1 MLPPCGLAS
10 LTFIT
15 RVGFSTSTLAYMLDS
30 LVRVSRRVGKN
41 HFGKIARSTLGP
53 HPRRHTPRCLAN
65 QTGRGEPL
73 RLRDPIL
80 PHDGGQA
87 SRFPR
92 YKPQPY
98 SVLTTRNGLATNT
111 DLRRRI
117 NFYRFLLNDF
127 KSFDSLFK
135 VLFIF
140 PSQYLFAIGFPYIFS
155 LRRSLSPT

>member
-41 HFGKIARSTLGP
+41 HFGKIAQSTLRP
-53 HPRRHTPRCLAN
+53 HPRRHDHAAQRTEPVVASLCGCATPFC
-65 QTGRGEPL
+65 
-73 RLRDPIL
+73 
-80 PHDGGQA
+80 
-87 SRFPR
+87 
-92 YKPQPY
+92 
-98 SVLTTRNGLATNT
+98 LTTEVASAASPGTNCSPCGSSSQQWLGDT
-111 DLRRRI
+111 LDLRRRI

>member
-1 MLPPCGLAS
+1 MLPSFDLAS

-41 HFGKIARSTLGP
+41 HFGKIAQSILRP
-53 HPRRHTPRCLAN
+53 HPRRHTLRCPSKQAD
-65 QTGRGEPL
+65 RREPL
-73 RLRDPIL
+73 RLHDPIL
-80 PHDGGQA
+80 PHDGGPA
-87 SRFPR
+87 SRFA
-92 YKPQPY
+92 KCQLQPY
-98 SVLTTRNGLATNT
+98 SVLTTANDYATNL

>member
-10 LTFIT
+10 LTFIS

-41 HFGKIARSTLGP
+41 HFGKIAQSTLRP
-53 HPRRHTPRCLAN
+53 HPRRHTHAACK
-65 QTGRGEPL
+65 
-73 RLRDPIL
+73 
-80 PHDGGQA
+80 QA
-87 SRFPR
+87 VVRSLCGCATPFC
-92 YKPQPY
+92 
-98 SVLTTRNGLATNT
+98 LTTEVASAASPGTNCSPCGSSSQQWLGDT
-111 DLRRRI
+111 LDLRRRI